1 MLIERSTI
9 DDNIRIRIKFLFFS
23 PFKILRDYRKSH
35 EIREKKNPR
44 NCFAN
49 QKARPLTWDRFFTRE
64 KEKKKRKMLVFR
76 PEVNYYGF
84 KVSPMANLA
93 RNSAE
98 FHFFFIRS
106 NASGQLNYDFATE
119 RERERSW
126 DKSTP
131 EQRAFNFERGGRKE
145 RSDHL

>member
-1 MLIERSTI
+1 MIRHFKRNVIKTETLLSILYNQRTMLIERSTI

-35 EIREKKNPR
+35 EIRGKKNPR

-64 KEKKKRKMLVFR
+64 KEKKKRKMLVSR

-98 FHFFFIRS
+98 FHFFFYSLKCIRPVK
-106 NASGQLNYDFATE
+106 L
-119 RERERSW
+119 
-126 DKSTP
+126 
-131 EQRAFNFERGGRKE
+131 
-145 RSDHL
+145 